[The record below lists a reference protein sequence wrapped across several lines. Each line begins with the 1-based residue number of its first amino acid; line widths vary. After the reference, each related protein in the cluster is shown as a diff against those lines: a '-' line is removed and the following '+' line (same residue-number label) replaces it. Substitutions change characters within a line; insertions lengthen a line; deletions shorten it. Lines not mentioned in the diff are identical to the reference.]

1 MNVHDFIAR
10 LKVRS
15 SGDGNW
21 RCDCPCGHS
30 STGAL
35 SVTDRDGKLLLH
47 CFAGCDVAGVLAAMG
62 LSVGDLFADDHRH
75 DRLDDPVA
83 RVERIYRKLTGED
96 VAKLLRACDIAR
108 FALDGVIHGVGFTG
122 HDMGIIAQT
131 STEVMRIAEELGCLE
146 KLLSRTR
153 REMTAQLKDG
163 WPKSVVN

>member
-1 MNVHDFIAR
+1 MNIHDFIAR
-10 LKVRS
+10 LKVRG

-47 CFAGCDVAGVLAAMG
+47 CFAGCDVLDVLAAMG

-96 VAKLLRACDIAR
+96 IARLLRAAHVAK
-108 FALDGVIHGVGFTG
+108 FALDGVVHGVGFTS
-122 HDMGIIAQT
+122 HDVSTIAQT
-131 STEVMRIAEELGCLE
+131 ITEVERIAEELGCLE